1 MLQKEVIDEK
11 LDLKN
16 WLQFQWDSSKDA
28 NELKQVAERY
38 EESRVILKMI
48 KSIEL
53 LRTPA
58 GLDVAFS
65 HKSSLTLKFM
75 S

>member
-1 MLQKEVIDEK
+1 MSVK
-11 LDLKN
+11 
-16 WLQFQWDSSKDA
+16 FQWRRQWI
-28 NELKQVAERY
+28 KQVAERY
-38 EESRVILKMI
+38 EENRVILKMI

-53 LRTPA
+53 LKTPA
-58 GLDVAFS
+58 WLDVDFS